1 MTDTIIKQYGKRPNK
16 EYIAEFYNY
25 VFSTLNNLIDTDLE
39 KNLKLVFIS
48 YLINENT
55 IVFFKNKHDKL
66 SSIMVTSRYLPKR
79 IQLFRN
85 VICIVQ
91 SNCS

>member
-48 YLINENT
+48 YLIN
-55 IVFFKNKHDKL
+55 
-66 SSIMVTSRYLPKR
+66 
-79 IQLFRN
+79 
-85 VICIVQ
+85 
-91 SNCS
+91 